1 MIRPLFILGPFA
13 CLTVPLAALAAR
25 PAAPPAAKAP
35 AKPAA
40 SAFDTTLRPFLSRHC
55 DSCHNAR
62 VNAAGVD
69 LTAYKTSAAL
79 GKDPHVWE
87 HVVQKVR
94 SGEMPPKGTPRPSSD
109 SVKTVTAWIE
119 GVLAQAEQAAGPN
132 PGRVTARR
140 LNRAEYNNTVRDLL
154 GVDFHPADDFPQD
167 DSGYGFDNIGDV
179 LSLSPVLMEKYLNA
193 AEKVARAAFYGP
205 GKIAPVLTKNHPP
218 EQVFKERAK
227 PQLEY
232 DLSGLSLPN
241 AIHGVHRFPAEG
253 DYDVRIVL
261 GGVRP
266 RGSAPVQVAF
276 WVDGKQTQVLTVDPT
291 TRASFSDVE
300 QNFAGHGGSFRV
312 RLPAGDHWMATSIL
326 NLYDGLPPSYNGPN
340 PSKTVVAP
348 LAPPELP
355 PNPSPSEI
363 DAFNA
368 LKKKLAEMK
377 PTPANQVRVRVM
389 EFAGP
394 YNVAQGPSPESIRKI
409 YTCGHLHGGHNFEC
423 ARKIVGDFARRAF
436 RRPVAPAEVDRYAKL
451 VTLAQG
457 QGDSFEE
464 GLCLSLQA
472 VLVSPHFL
480 FRIEQDPKIT
490 VTPGAYPIS
499 QYELASR
506 LSYFLWSSMPDEELT
521 RCAAQ
526 GTLRKPEILAAQVRR
541 MLKDPKSRAL
551 VENFG
556 GQWLELRKLEAAKPD
571 PVRYPDWDEYLRL
584 SMRHETEEFLAHLL
598 REDGSLLDLLDADY
612 SYLNERLA
620 RFYGIPGVKGPEFR
634 KVSLAGTPRGGILTQ
649 ASVLTVSSYPTR
661 TSPVLRGRWVLENV
675 LNAPPPPP
683 PPGVPTL
690 DETKVGEAASLRK
703 QLEAHRVNP
712 TCASCH
718 SRMDPLG
725 FGLENFDAIGGWRTA
740 DGKFPID
747 ASASL
752 PDGRSFRGPGE
763 LKKVLKGDRDAFT
776 QCVTEKLLTYGLGRG
791 LERYDRPT
799 VKAIAARVAKQ
810 EYRFPAL
817 VLEIVNSAPF
827 QMRRGEPAK

>member
-1 MIRPLFILGPFA
+1 VG
-13 CLTVPLAALAAR
+13 LTVPLAALAAR
-25 PAAPPAAKAP
+25 PAAAPKAPSRPAAD
-35 AKPAA
+35 
-40 SAFDTTLRPFLSRHC
+40 AFETTLRPFLSRHC
-55 DSCHNAR
+55 ESCHNAKAK
-62 VNAAGVD
+62 AAGVD
-69 LTAYKTSAAL
+69 LTAYKNTAAL
-79 GKDPHVWE
+79 VKDPHVWE

-94 SGEMPPKGTPRPSSD
+94 SGEMPPKGSPRPSPE
-109 SVKTVTAWIE
+109 SVKAVTAWIE
-119 GVLAQAEQAAGPN
+119 STLERADQTSTPN

-154 GVDFHPADDFPQD
+154 DVDFHPADDFPQD

-193 AEKVARAAFYGP
+193 AEKIARTALYGP
-205 GKIAPVLTKNHPP
+205 GKIAPTLSKNHPP
-218 EQVFKERAK
+218 EQVFKSVQK
-227 PQLEY
+227 PLKEY
-232 DLSGLSLPN
+232 DLTGLSLPN
-241 AIHGVHRFPAEG
+241 SIHGMHRFPADGQYE
-253 DYDVRIVL
+253 VHLVL

-266 RGSAPVQVAF
+266 RGSAPVRVAF
-276 WVDGKQTQVLTVDPT
+276 WIDGKQAHVLTVDPNAT
-291 TRASFSDVE
+291 ASFSDME
-300 QNFAGHGGSFRV
+300 QNFSGQGGSFKV
-312 RLPAGDHWMATSIL
+312 HVPAGDHWMAASIL
-326 NLYDGLPPSYNGPN
+326 NLYEGLPPSYKGPN
-340 PSKTVVAP
+340 PSKIV
-348 LAPPELP
+348 LAPPPAPTLP

-368 LKKKLAEMK
+368 LKKKLARMK

-394 YNVAQGPSPESIRKI
+394 FEYKHGPAPESLRKI
-409 YTCGHLHGGHNFEC
+409 YTCGHLHGGHTPAC

-436 RRPVAPAEVDRYAKL
+436 RRPVSAAEVDKYTRL
-451 VTLAQG
+451 VSLAQA
-457 QGDSFEE
+457 QGDPFEE

-472 VLVSPHFL
+472 ILVSPHFL
-480 FRIEQDPKIT
+480 FRIEQEPKT
-490 VTPGAYPIS
+490 AATAAAYPIG
-499 QYELASR
+499 QYELATR
-506 LSYFLWSSMPDEELT
+506 LSYFLWSSMPDAELT
-521 RCAAQ
+521 RCAEQ
-526 GTLRKPEILAAQVRR
+526 GTLRKPEVLAAQVRR

-571 PVRYPDWDEYLRL
+571 PVRFTDWDEYLRL
-584 SMRHETEEFLAHLL
+584 SMRRETEEFLVHLL
-598 REDGSLLDLLDADY
+598 RENGSILDLLDADY

-620 RFYGIPGVKGPEFR
+620 RFYGIPGVKGTEFR

-649 ASVLTVSSYPTR
+649 ASVLTVSSYSTR

-690 DETKVGEAASLRK
+690 DENKVGQSASLRQ

-725 FGLENFDAIGGWRTA
+725 FGLENFDAIGAWRTA

-752 PDGRSFRGPGE
+752 PDGRTFRGPGE
-763 LKKVLKGDRDAFT
+763 LKKVLLGDRDAFT
-776 QCVTEKLLTYGLGRG
+776 RGMTEKLLTYALGRG
-791 LERYDRPT
+791 LERYDRQT
-799 VKAIAARVAKQ
+799 VKGIATRVAQQ
-810 EYRFPAL
+810 EYRFPAM
-817 VLEIVNSAPF
+817 VLEIVKSAPF
-827 QMRRGEPAK
+827 QMRRREPVK

>member
-1 MIRPLFILGPFA
+1 LVRPLLILGPLA
-13 CLTVPLAALAAR
+13 CLAVPLGALASRPPISR
-25 PAAPPAAKAP
+25 PAAAP
-35 AKPAA
+35 VRAA
-40 SAFDTTLRPFLSRHC
+40 SSAFNTTLRPFLARHC
-55 DSCHNAR
+55 DSCHNAKSS
-62 VNAAGVD
+62 AAGVD
-69 LTAYKTSAAL
+69 LTAYKTAAAL

-87 HVVQKVR
+87 HVVQKMR
-94 SGEMPPKGTPRPSSD
+94 SGEMPPKGSPRPSPESI
-109 SVKTVTAWIE
+109 KAVTAWIE
-119 GVLAQAEQAAGPN
+119 SALAQTEQAAGPN

-193 AEKVARAAFYGP
+193 AEKVARTAVFGP
-205 GKIAPVLTKNHPP
+205 GKIAATLTKNHPGELPIKSSTKP
-218 EQVFKERAK
+218 ETN
-227 PQLEY
+227 Y
-232 DLSGLSLPN
+232 DLSGLSMPN
-241 AIHGVHRFPAEG
+241 AIHGIHRFPADG
-253 DYDVRIVL
+253 DYQIRIVL

-266 RGSAPVQVAF
+266 RGSDPVQAAF
-276 WVDGKQTQVLTVDPT
+276 WIDGKQVQTIDVDPYAS
-291 TRASFSDVE
+291 ASFSEEE
-300 QNFAGHGGSFRV
+300 QSFSGKGGEFR
-312 RLPAGDHWMATSIL
+312 LHIPAGDHWIAASIL
-326 NLYDGLPPSYNGPN
+326 HLYDGLPPRYEGPN
-340 PSKTVVAP
+340 PSKRIVPPPPAP
-348 LAPPELP
+348 MLP

-368 LKKKLAEMK
+368 LKEKLAK
-377 PTPANQVRVRVM
+377 KVPTAANQLRVRVM

-394 YNVAQGPSPESIRKI
+394 YGAAAGPAPESLRKI
-409 YTCGHLHGGHNFEC
+409 YTCGHLHGEHQPAC
-423 ARKIVGDFARRAF
+423 ARKIVSDFAQRAF
-436 RRPVAPAEVDRYAKL
+436 RRPVAPAEVDKYARL
-451 VTLAQG
+451 VSLARA

-464 GLCLSLQA
+464 GVCLSLQA
-472 VLVSPHFL
+472 ILVSPHFL
-480 FRIEQDPKIT
+480 FRIEQEPKT
-490 VTPGAYPIS
+490 ATATGDYPIS

-506 LSYFLWSSMPDEELT
+506 LSYFLWSSMPDAELT
-521 RCAAQ
+521 RCAAS
-526 GTLRKPEILAAQVRR
+526 GTLRKPEVLAGQVRR

-556 GQWLELRKLEAAKPD
+556 GQWLELRKLEAVKPD
-571 PVRYPDWDEYLRL
+571 TARFPEWDEYLRL
-584 SMRHETEEFLAHLL
+584 SMRQETEEFLAHLL
-598 REDGSLLDLLDADY
+598 REDGSLLDLVDADY

-649 ASVLTVSSYPTR
+649 ASVLTVSSYSTR
-661 TSPVLRGRWVLENV
+661 TSPVMRGRWVLENM

-725 FGLENFDAIGGWRTA
+725 FGLENFDAIGGWRTV

-791 LERYDRPT
+791 LERYDRST
-799 VKAIAARVAKQ
+799 VKGIAARVAKQ
-810 EYRFPAL
+810 DYRFPAL

-827 QMRRGEPAK
+827 QMRRGEQAK